1 MGLMEAMTR
10 YTKKDPYEEA
20 LVQMDKKDPEFAKFL
35 RHVAKKTGNNQL
47 ALEQVE
53 GMLVE
58 YRKVDAQR
66 QNADRIGECRERR
79 AELEKQRHGAGDGR
93 RNREKGVASEEVAV
107 ARNA

>member
-20 LVQMDKKDPEFAKFL
+20 LVQLDKKDPDFAKFL
-35 RHVAKKTGNNQL
+35 RHVAKKTGNKQL

-58 YRKVDAQR
+58 YRKFDAQR

-79 AELEKQRHGAGDGR
+79 ACYHPRPSGPAAPVDLPGR
-93 RNREKGVASEEVAV
+93 AQG
-107 ARNA
+107 

>member
-1 MGLMEAMTR
+1 MMEAMTR